1 MADANTLT
9 FDEIAT
15 LVSRL
20 TYKPIA
26 KLAEGPLPDGEGR
39 CRVCEALSSSIEGP
53 AKGLMAWHSFV
64 TVGEPAKILK
74 AAVTAMGPQAKRE
87 WEAVT
92 GAAVHGR
99 CCTIYALARLE
110 LERRGTDGG

>member
-1 MADANTLT
+1 MPADPNTLS
-9 FDEIAT
+9 FNEVGT
-15 LVSRL
+15 LVASLHDRQL
-20 TYKPIA
+20 EE
-26 KLAEGPLPDGEGR
+26 LAEGPLPDADGL
-39 CRVCEALSSSIEGP
+39 CRVCEVLRSSNAAP

-64 TVGEPAKILK
+64 TVTEPAKILK
-74 AAVTAMGPQAKRE
+74 VAVGAMGATARRE

-110 LERRGTDGG
+110 VRRRGLV